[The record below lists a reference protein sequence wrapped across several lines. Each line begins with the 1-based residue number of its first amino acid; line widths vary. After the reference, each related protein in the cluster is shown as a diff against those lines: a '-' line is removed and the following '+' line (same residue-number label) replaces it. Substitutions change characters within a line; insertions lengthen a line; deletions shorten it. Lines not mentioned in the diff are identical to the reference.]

1 METDRVNSMADILA
15 ERVRQAAEKARE
27 SLTRRADTQAPSTP
41 ARRLPKGYEFADW
54 SQVRQAEQVRQML
67 RAVQREAAW
76 PLYIYGNPGSGKT
89 CIAALIYEAFTRRP
103 MWSRADDFLLECVD
117 RGDGRKALQAKVDG
131 TPCLFLDDLGVR
143 PPTPPMLQAIFDVL
157 ELRKGR
163 PVVIVSNHDLRK
175 LSEIYDERIV
185 SRLSAGTVLEIRGQ
199 DRRRNTGRKMRI
211 E

>member
-1 METDRVNSMADILA
+1 VETDRVNSMADILA
-15 ERVRQAAEKARE
+15 ERVRQAAEKARPALTMQ
-27 SLTRRADTQAPSTP
+27 SRTAVAAATRRQ
-41 ARRLPKGYEFADW
+41 LPKGYEFADW
-54 SQVRQAEQVRQML
+54 AQVRQADQVRQML

-103 MWSRADDFLLECVD
+103 MWSRADDFLLEYVD
-117 RGDGRKALQAKVDG
+117 RGEGRRALQSKVDG

-157 ELRKGR
+157 EMRKGR

-175 LSEIYDERIV
+175 LSELYDERIV
-185 SRLSAGTVLEIRGQ
+185 SRLSAGTVLEIRGA
-199 DRRRNTGRKMRI
+199 DRRKNTGRKMRI

>member
-1 METDRVNSMADILA
+1 MADILA
-15 ERVRQAAEKARE
+15 ERVRQAAEKARQ

-41 ARRLPKGYEFADW
+41 PRRLPKGYEFADW
-54 SQVRQAEQVRQML
+54 AQVRQADQVRQML

-103 MWSRADDFLLECVD
+103 MWSRADDFLLEYVD
-117 RGDGRKALQAKVDG
+117 RGDGRKALQAKVEG

-157 ELRKGR
+157 EMRKGR
-163 PVVIVSNHDLRK
+163 PVVIMSNHDLRK

-199 DRRRNTGRKMRI
+199 DRRKNTGRKMRI

>member
-1 METDRVNSMADILA
+1 METDRVNSIADILA

-27 SLTRRADTQAPSTP
+27 SLTRRADTQAPSTLP
-41 ARRLPKGYEFADW
+41 RRLPKGYEFADW
-54 SQVRQAEQVRQML
+54 SQVRQAEQVQQML

-103 MWSRADDFLLECVD
+103 MWSRADDFLLEYVD
-117 RGDGRKALQAKVDG
+117 RGDGRKALQSKVEG

-157 ELRKGR
+157 EMRKGR

>member
-1 METDRVNSMADILA
+1 METERVSSMADILA
-15 ERVRQAAEKARE
+15 ERVRHAAEKARE

-41 ARRLPKGYEFADW
+41 PRRLPKGYEFADW

-103 MWSRADDFLLECVD
+103 MWSRADDFLLEYVD

-157 ELRKGR
+157 EMRKGR

-199 DRRRNTGRKMRI
+199 DRRKNTGRKMRI

>member
-1 METDRVNSMADILA
+1 MADILA
-15 ERVRQAAEKARE
+15 ERVRQAALKARPA
-27 SLTRRADTQAPSTP
+27 LTMQGKTAASQAK
-41 ARRLPKGYEFADW
+41 ARQLPEGYEFADW
-54 SQVRQAEQVRQML
+54 AQVRQGEQVQQLL
-67 RAVQREAAW
+67 RAVRDDAAW

-89 CIAALIYEAFTRRP
+89 CIAALIYERCTRRP
-103 MWSRADDFLLECVD
+103 MWSRADDFLLEYVD
-117 RGDGRKALQAKVDG
+117 RGDHRKALQAKVRG

-157 ELRKGR
+157 EMRKGR

-199 DRRRNTGRKMRI
+199 DRRKNTGRKMRI
-211 E
+211 D

>member
-15 ERVRQAAEKARE
+15 ERVRHAAEKARE
-27 SLTRRADTQAPSTP
+27 SLTRRADTQTPPAPV
-41 ARRLPKGYEFADW
+41 RRLPKGYEFADW
-54 SQVRQAEQVRQML
+54 SQVRQADQVRQMM

-103 MWSRADDFLLECVD
+103 MWSRADDFLLEYVD

-157 ELRKGR
+157 EMRKGR

-199 DRRRNTGRKMRI
+199 DRRKNTGRKMRI

>member
-1 METDRVNSMADILA
+1 METDRVSSMADILA
-15 ERVRQAAEKARE
+15 ERVRQAAERARE
-27 SLTRRADTQAPSTP
+27 SLTRRADTQAPSPPT
-41 ARRLPKGYEFADW
+41 RRLPKGYEFADW

-103 MWSRADDFLLECVD
+103 MWSRADDFLLEYVD
-117 RGDGRKALQAKVDG
+117 RGDGRKALQAKVEG

-157 ELRKGR
+157 EMRKGR

>member
-1 METDRVNSMADILA
+1 MADILA
-15 ERVRQAAEKARE
+15 ERVRQAAERARE
-27 SLTRRADTQAPSTP
+27 SLTRRADTQAASKPV
-41 ARRLPKGYEFADW
+41 RRLPKGYEFADW

-103 MWSRADDFLLECVD
+103 MWSRADDFLLEYVD

-157 ELRKGR
+157 EMRKGR
-163 PVVIVSNHDLRK
+163 PIVIVSNHDLRK
-175 LSEIYDERIV
+175 LSELYDERIV

-199 DRRRNTGRKMRI
+199 DRRKNTGRKMRI

>member
-1 METDRVNSMADILA
+1 VETDRVNSMADILA
-15 ERVRQAAEKARE
+15 ERVRQAAERARS
-27 SLTRRADTQAPSTP
+27 SLTRRSDTQAPSPPT
-41 ARRLPKGYEFADW
+41 RRLPKGYEFADW

-103 MWSRADDFLLECVD
+103 MWSRADDFLLEYVD
-117 RGDGRKALQAKVDG
+117 RGDGRKALQAKVEG

-157 ELRKGR
+157 EMRKGR

-199 DRRRNTGRKMRI
+199 DRRKNTGRKMRI

>member
-1 METDRVNSMADILA
+1 METDRVSSMADILA

-41 ARRLPKGYEFADW
+41 PRRLPKGYEFADW
-54 SQVRQAEQVRQML
+54 AQVRQAEQVRQML

-103 MWSRADDFLLECVD
+103 MWSRADDFLLEYVD
-117 RGDGRKALQAKVDG
+117 RGDGRKALQAKVEG

-157 ELRKGR
+157 EMRKGR

-199 DRRRNTGRKMRI
+199 DRRKNTGRKMRI

>member
-1 METDRVNSMADILA
+1 METERVNSMADILA
-15 ERVRQAAEKARE
+15 ERVRQAAERARE

-41 ARRLPKGYEFADW
+41 VRRLPKGYEFADW
-54 SQVRQAEQVRQML
+54 SQVRQADQVRQML

-103 MWSRADDFLLECVD
+103 MWSRADDFLLEYVD
-117 RGDGRKALQAKVDG
+117 RGDGRKALQAKVEG

-157 ELRKGR
+157 EMRKGR

-199 DRRRNTGRKMRI
+199 DRRKNTGRKMRI

>member
-1 METDRVNSMADILA
+1 MADILA

-27 SLTRRADTQAPSTP
+27 SLTRRADTQAPSKP
-41 ARRLPKGYEFADW
+41 PRRLPKGYEFADW

-103 MWSRADDFLLECVD
+103 MWSRADDFLLEYVD

-157 ELRKGR
+157 EMRKGR
-163 PVVIVSNHDLRK
+163 PIVIVSNHDLRK
-175 LSEIYDERIV
+175 LSELYDERIV
-185 SRLSAGTVLEIRGQ
+185 SRLSAGTVLEIRGA

>member
-1 METDRVNSMADILA
+1 MEADRVNSMADILA
-15 ERVRQAAEKARE
+15 ERVRQAAERARQA
-27 SLTRRADTQAPSTP
+27 LTRRADTQAPSTP
-41 ARRLPKGYEFADW
+41 PRRLPKGYEFADW
-54 SQVRQAEQVRQML
+54 SQVRQAEQVQQML

-103 MWSRADDFLLECVD
+103 MWSRADNFLLEYVD
-117 RGDGRKALQAKVDG
+117 RGDGRKALQAKVEG

-157 ELRKGR
+157 EMRKGR

-185 SRLSAGTVLEIRGQ
+185 SRLSAGTVLEIRGA

>member
-15 ERVRQAAEKARE
+15 ERVRMAAEKARE
-27 SLTRRADTQAPSTP
+27 SLTRRADTQAPSPP

-54 SQVRQAEQVRQML
+54 AQVRQAEQVRQML
-67 RAVQREAAW
+67 RAVQREAVW

-103 MWSRADDFLLECVD
+103 MWSRADDFLLEYVD

-157 ELRKGR
+157 EMRKGR

-185 SRLSAGTVLEIRGQ
+185 SRLSAGTVLEIRGA

>member
-1 METDRVNSMADILA
+1 METKRVSSMADILA
-15 ERVRQAAEKARE
+15 EQVRQAAEKARE
-27 SLTRRADTQAPSTP
+27 SLTRRADTQAPSKP
-41 ARRLPKGYEFADW
+41 PRRLPKGYEFADW

-103 MWSRADDFLLECVD
+103 MWSRADDFLLEYVD

-157 ELRKGR
+157 EMRKGR
-163 PVVIVSNHDLRK
+163 PIVIVSNHDLRK
-175 LSEIYDERIV
+175 LSELYDERIV
-185 SRLSAGTVLEIRGQ
+185 SRLSAGTVLEIRGA

>member
-15 ERVRQAAEKARE
+15 ERVRIAAEKAHE
-27 SLTRRADTQAPSTP
+27 SLTRRSDTQARPKP
-41 ARRLPKGYEFADW
+41 VRRLPKGYEFADW
-54 SQVRQAEQVRQML
+54 SQVRQADQVQQML
-67 RAVQREAAW
+67 RAVQRESAW

-103 MWSRADDFLLECVD
+103 VWSRADDFLLEYVD
-117 RGDGRKALQAKVDG
+117 RGDGRKALQAKVEG

-157 ELRKGR
+157 EMRKGR

-199 DRRRNTGRKMRI
+199 DRRKNTGRKMRI

>member
-1 METDRVNSMADILA
+1 MEADRVNSMADILA
-15 ERVRQAAEKARE
+15 ERVRQAALKARPA
-27 SLTRRADTQAPSTP
+27 LTMQGKTAAPQAK
-41 ARRLPKGYEFADW
+41 ARQLPEGYEFADW

-67 RAVQREAAW
+67 RSVQRDAAW

-103 MWSRADDFLLECVD
+103 MWSRADDFLLEYVD
-117 RGDGRKALQAKVDG
+117 RGDGRKALQTKVKG

-157 ELRKGR
+157 EMRKGR

-199 DRRRNTGRKMRI
+199 DRRKNTGRKMRI

>member
-15 ERVRQAAEKARE
+15 ERVRQAAEKARQ

-41 ARRLPKGYEFADW
+41 PRRLPKGYEFADW
-54 SQVRQAEQVRQML
+54 AQVRQADQVRQML

-103 MWSRADDFLLECVD
+103 MWSRADDFLLEYVD
-117 RGDGRKALQAKVDG
+117 RGDGRKALQAKVEG

-157 ELRKGR
+157 EMRKGR
-163 PVVIVSNHDLRK
+163 PVVIMSNHDLRK

-199 DRRRNTGRKMRI
+199 DRRKNTGRKMRI

>member
-15 ERVRQAAEKARE
+15 ERVRAAALKARPA
-27 SLTRRADTQAPSTP
+27 LTMQGKTAAPQAK
-41 ARRLPKGYEFADW
+41 ARQLPEGYEFADW
-54 SQVRQAEQVRQML
+54 AQVRQGEQVLQL
-67 RAVQREAAW
+67 LKAVHADAAW

-89 CIAALIYEAFTRRP
+89 CIAALIYERCTRRP
-103 MWSRADDFLLECVD
+103 MWSRADDFLLEYVD
-117 RGDGRKALQAKVDG
+117 RGDGRKALQAKVRG

-157 ELRKGR
+157 EMRKGR

-199 DRRRNTGRKMRI
+199 DRRKNTGRKMRI

>member
-1 METDRVNSMADILA
+1 METDRIVTMAEALA
-15 ERVRQAAEKARE
+15 ERNRDRGNEPASDDTGHEDATVIEVVARQ
-27 SLTRRADTQAPSTP
+27 
-41 ARRLPKGYEFADW
+41 LPEGYEFADW
-54 SQVRQAEQVRQML
+54 SQVRQSEQVRQMI
-67 RAVQREAAW
+67 VSTVKQKAW
-76 PLYIYGNPGSGKT
+76 PLYIHGNPGSGKT
-89 CIAALIYEAFTRRP
+89 CIAALAYEMCGRRP
-103 MWSRADDFLLECVD
+103 MWSRADDFLLEYVD
-117 RGDGRKALQAKVDG
+117 RGEGRKALQAKVKG